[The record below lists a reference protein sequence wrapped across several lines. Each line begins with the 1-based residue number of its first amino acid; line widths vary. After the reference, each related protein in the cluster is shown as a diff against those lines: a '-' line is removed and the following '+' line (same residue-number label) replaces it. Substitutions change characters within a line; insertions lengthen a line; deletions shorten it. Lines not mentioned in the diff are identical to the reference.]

1 MIIAGRNG
9 TGKSALASHLGSR
22 WDRVLVYDPNM
33 DPVAILPN
41 SAICYGFPTAFR
53 ALPGRV
59 IWRPTAAESD
69 RIPELFDKLIRKIL
83 ELGGAHGVIIH
94 EAADLGGSDRE
105 LQPNTNHWLRTRRRR
120 RVPVIAVTQRPRNI
134 ARLFI
139 SEAQHAA
146 LFRLEDRDDR
156 RRMAEFLGPEV
167 VDEALPADF
176 SFWYRGPG
184 LARLAHVAPVP
195 LGRQPPA

>member
-9 TGKSALASHLGSR
+9 TGKSVLASSIARG
-22 WDRVLVYDPNM
+22 WDRVLVYDPNL
-33 DPVAILPN
+33 DPEAVLPN
-41 SAICYGFPTAFR
+41 SAVCYGFAAAYR
-53 ALPGRV
+53 AIPGRV
-59 IWRPTAAESD
+59 IWRPTADENS
-69 RIPELFDKLIRKIL
+69 RIPELFDKLVRKLL
-83 ELGGAHGVIIH
+83 ELGGSHGIVIH
-94 EAADLGGSDRE
+94 EAADLGTSDR
-105 LQPNTNHWLRTRRRR
+105 LLRPNTSHLLRTRRRR
-120 RVPVIAVTQRPRNI
+120 QIPIIALTQRPVNV

-167 VDEALPADF
+167 VDEPLPADF

-184 LARLAHVAPVP
+184 LRLARIAPLP
-195 LGRQPPA
+195 LGR